1 MGNEL
6 RGAARDALVTTAIA
20 HLAKLGPV
28 GVQPQEICAELGLS
42 KALVNYHFGGREGLI
57 AEAVATACERH
68 SAELGR
74 LADRID
80 TGASPSAT
88 MEALIEHQ
96 VRWGGEQPGL
106 VAAASHPD
114 IAVGRG
120 TLTDEQRQR
129 MAESGERNFAAVH
142 KVLVAARAELGGGRE
157 FGSDAEARQ
166 LAAIVGWVTLG
177 MLTWNSGMFL
187 PTSTEEMAAGFEHT
201 RQQLYALL
209 RAALAR

>member
-1 MGNEL
+1 M
-6 RGAARDALVTTAIA
+6 ARDALVATAIE

-28 GVQPQEICAELGLS
+28 GVQPQEICAELGVS

-57 AEAVATACERH
+57 AEAVTTACERH
-68 SAELGR
+68 ADELGE
-74 LADRID
+74 LAGRID
-80 TGASPSAT
+80 SGVSPSAT
-88 MEALIEHQ
+88 LEAMIEHQ

-120 TLTDEQRQR
+120 TLTDQQRQR

-142 KVLVAARAELGGGRE
+142 KVLVAARAELGGRE

-187 PTSTEEMAAGFEHT
+187 PSSTEEIAAGFEHT

>member
-1 MGNEL
+1 M
-6 RGAARDALVTTAIA
+6 ARDALVATAIE

-28 GVQPQEICAELGLS
+28 GVQPQEICAELGVS

-57 AEAVATACERH
+57 AEAVTTACERH
-68 SAELGR
+68 SEELR
-74 LADRID
+74 VLADRID
-80 TGASPSAT
+80 IGVSPSAT
-88 MEALIEHQ
+88 LEAMIEHQ
-96 VRWGGEQPGL
+96 VRWGGERPGL

-142 KVLVAARAELGGGRE
+142 KVLVAARAELGGGRT
-157 FGSDAEARQ
+157 FSSDAEAQQ
-166 LAAIVGWVTLG
+166 LTAIVGWVTLG
-177 MLTWNSGMFL
+177 MLTWNSGVFL
-187 PTSTEEMAAGFEHT
+187 PSGTGEAAAGFEHT